1 MRKILTLGVSVFIGV
16 ILSQSYLLA
25 SEPENYRV
33 NGKIKNGTSN
43 GEVPAGLS
51 VALHSEHLEK
61 GAGMFHTFTEADGS
75 FEFPS
80 IEVEEDTLYGV
91 SVIPQGATYTQNVN
105 PSDGAPVEIEVFD
118 AVDSDDVVAG
128 FNASV
133 LFTNVD
139 PMTRRVSIME
149 MITLINESRLT
160 YVPAGGPMDLLRFG
174 LPAGSDQL
182 IVDTNLPG
190 ADWIQVDR
198 GFALIASV
206 PPGKHEVMYVY
217 SVPYENSFLEYEKT
231 WQYGTSSLRVVSEED
246 LVDFQT
252 DLGVDYQ
259 SVEIGGIDYRVQE
272 APDIQRGLKTMF
284 RLTDLPA
291 PTFRQSLSQGYN
303 SMRYEFVGPVSLAIL
318 LSVGGLYGTWRVV
331 QIRRR
336 SLVDRRGWFPGSDER
351 QVIEDMIS
359 ELDYLLEEGS
369 LGIDEHRRRSEILNR
384 RLLAIPVEG

>member
-1 MRKILTLGVSVFIGV
+1 MRKILTLGVSLFIGV

-91 SVIPQGATYTQNVN
+91 SVIHQGATYTQNVN

-118 AVDSDDVVAG
+118 AVDSDDVVTG

-231 WQYGTSSLRVVSEED
+231 WRYGTSSLRVVSEED

>member
-33 NGKIKNGTSN
+33 NGKIKNATSN

-91 SVIPQGATYTQNVN
+91 SVIHQGATYTQNVN
-105 PSDGAPVEIEVFD
+105 PSDGASVEIEVFD

-182 IVDTNLPG
+182 IVDTNIPG

-231 WQYGTSSLRVVSEED
+231 WRYGTSSLRVVSEED

-336 SLVDRRGWFPGSDER
+336 SLADRRGWFPGSDER

-359 ELDYLLEEGS
+359 ELDFLLEEGS

>member
-1 MRKILTLGVSVFIGV
+1 MRKILTLGVSLFIGV

-91 SVIPQGATYTQNVN
+91 SVIHQGATYTQNVN
-105 PSDGAPVEIEVFD
+105 PSDGASVEIEVFD

-182 IVDTNLPG
+182 IVDTNIPG

-231 WQYGTSSLRVVSEED
+231 WRYGTSSLRVVSEED
-246 LVDFQT
+246 LVEFQT

-303 SMRYEFVGPVSLAIL
+303 AMRYEFVGPVSLAIL

-336 SLVDRRGWFPGSDER
+336 SLADRRGWFPGSDER

-359 ELDYLLEEGS
+359 ELDFLLEEGS

>member
-1 MRKILTLGVSVFIGV
+1 MRKILTLGVSLFIGV

-33 NGKIKNGTSN
+33 NGRIKNGTSN

-91 SVIPQGATYTQNVN
+91 SVIHQGATYTQNVD

-231 WQYGTSSLRVVSEED
+231 WRYGTGSLRVVSEED